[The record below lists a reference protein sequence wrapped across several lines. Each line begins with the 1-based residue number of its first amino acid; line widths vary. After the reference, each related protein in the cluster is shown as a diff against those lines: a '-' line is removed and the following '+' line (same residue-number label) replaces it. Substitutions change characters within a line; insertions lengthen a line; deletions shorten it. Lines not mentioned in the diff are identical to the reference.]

1 MCHVKVDCH
10 VRNSKERERSPLCV
24 CVVFECLLDS
34 WIMGVQQGS
43 MMICE
48 LSAAGC
54 LDRSHSNMVAF
65 DVVRRKVCCCLAGN
79 DISSH

>member
-1 MCHVKVDCH
+1 MPCEGGLPCQELK
-10 VRNSKERERSPLCV
+10 RERKKPCV
-24 CVVFECLLDS
+24 CLLDQYLSVLDS